1 MKPDNTR
8 DRSNSSNRAA
18 KAMSAIPAIGIVV
31 AASLLLLSGLSTI
44 GSYHSVL
51 AQQAMPQGGGINANI
66 TAGEGYATTTTTGGA
81 AGGNQSEARMHL
93 EEVRTALQNNDTQ
106 GALMHLDIAI
116 NLLGSGGG
124 TQGNMTSGAGLNK

>member
-31 AASLLLLSGLSTI
+31 AASLLLSGLSTI

-66 TAGEGYATTTTTGGA
+66 TAEEGNATTTTGGA
-81 AGGNQSEARMHL
+81 AGGNQSEARMQL

-124 TQGNMTSGAGLNK
+124 TQGNMTSSAGLNK

>member
-1 MKPDNTR
+1 MNPDGR
-8 DRSNSSNRAA
+8 VKSNSNRAA
-18 KAMSAIPAIGIVV
+18 KAISGLPIAGIVV

-66 TAGEGYATTTTTGGA
+66 TAGGGGNATTTNGGA
-81 AGGNQSEARMHL
+81 AGGNQSEARMQL

-124 TQGNMTSGAGLNK
+124 AQGNMTSTPGFNK

>member
-66 TAGEGYATTTTTGGA
+66 TAGEGNATTTICGRGYRIYTT
-81 AGGNQSEARMHL
+81 
-93 EEVRTALQNNDTQ
+93 T
-106 GALMHLDIAI
+106 
-116 NLLGSGGG
+116 
-124 TQGNMTSGAGLNK
+124 MTNRHTISVSSPYPLP